1 MAGAK
6 NSNLSVIAAA
16 IFSES
21 LICTKG
27 IVREKDYVICS
38 AFRIGSFFKAN
49 SFA

>member
-6 NSNLSVIAAA
+6 NSNLSVIVAA

-21 LICTKG
+21 LISIKG
-27 IVREKDYVICS
+27 IVREKDYAICS
-38 AFRIGSFFKAN
+38 AFRIGSFFKEN